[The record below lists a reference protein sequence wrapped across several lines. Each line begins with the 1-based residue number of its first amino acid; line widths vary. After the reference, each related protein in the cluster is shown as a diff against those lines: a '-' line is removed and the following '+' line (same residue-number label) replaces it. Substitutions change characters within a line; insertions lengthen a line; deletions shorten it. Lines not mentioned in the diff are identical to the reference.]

1 MKKKPNWFLRIVL
14 VFFLIFLVM
23 YISSING
30 YKEKRLH
37 DKIIITEDAI
47 KEFESDILAGK
58 DVEVIDYLNNDY
70 IDYSNKLTKAGDAIT
85 DQRSPSLLLK
95 ASFFSFKK
103 FIIFNPSF
111 SASIIFLSYNISRHS
126 FKPQYPIVIV
136 VLSISQRGS
145 SVSLSF

>member
-14 VFFLIFLVM
+14 VFFLLFLVM

-37 DKIIITEDAI
+37 DKVVITEEAI
-47 KEFESDILAGK
+47 KEFENDILAGK

-85 DQRSPSLLLK
+85 ETIQ
-95 ASFFSFKK
+95 SFLTDGLTGVWNAIK
-103 FIIFNPSF
+103 
-111 SASIIFLSYNISRHS
+111 
-126 FKPQYPIVIV
+126 
-136 VLSISQRGS
+136 VL
-145 SVSLSF
+145 FW